1 MSLCL
6 SCGMCCDGT
15 LFNVAAVTLEEAD
28 RLEGRVNLTENRL
41 RIRQPCPALMSNN
54 GCAVYTERPHA
65 CRHFRCTVLQQLER
79 GQLTDAE
86 AHESIAEVLERRRT
100 LAALVEAPRPQLAV
114 QLAEKQVEEGRA
126 SDEVK
131 DALGKL
137 QRALLILQLEL

>member
-15 LFNVAAVTLEEAD
+15 LFNVAAVTLEEAA
-28 RLEGRVNLTENRL
+28 RLEGRVNLSENRL
-41 RIRQPCPALMSNN
+41 RIRQPCPALQRDN

-79 GQLTDAE
+79 GQLSEAE
-86 AHESIAEVLERRRT
+86 AHESIAEVLARRRA
-100 LAALVEAPRPQLAV
+100 LAQLVHAERPQLAV
-114 QLAEKQVEEGRA
+114 TLAERQVTEGSA
-126 SDEVK
+126 TDELK